1 MIQTQL
7 NIINRIINLYISQI
21 FQNKI
26 NELSF
31 SIFNI
36 LFGFFLATALATIPG
51 QTGDW
56 GIIGAAIIVT
66 CYEIISLIIYPHFLK
81 YKNILLVQINSIKI
95 GIIYGFFVDAF
106 KLGS

>member
-1 MIQTQL
+1 MIKTQL
-7 NIINRIINLYISQI
+7 NTLNKLLTLYVSNI
-21 FQNKI
+21 FNNKI

-31 SIFNI
+31 SIFN
-36 LFGFFLATALATIPG
+36 LLLGFFLATALATIPA

-56 GIIGAAIIVT
+56 GVIGAAIIVT
-66 CYEIISLIIYPHFLK
+66 CYEIISLIIYPYFFNS
-81 YKNILLVQINSIKI
+81 KNMLFAQINSIKI